1 MVGGVR
7 SPFEPYSNPCQ
18 GKETRSRIRHFL
30 LPVTRK
36 LRNKEREALKTLPA
50 LIETLE
56 TERDHLAA
64 SLNSPKYYQD
74 TSNDPTRDAAHLS
87 SLETR
92 ISDAYEQ
99 WGALDTL
106 SADQ

>member
-1 MVGGVR
+1 M
-7 SPFEPYSNPCQ
+7 
-18 GKETRSRIRHFL
+18 
-30 LPVTRK
+30 
-36 LRNKEREALKTLPA
+36 NKDREALKTLPGI
-50 LIETLE
+50 IETLE

-64 SLNSPKYYQD
+64 LLNSPKYYQD

-99 WGALDTL
+99 WGALETL

>member
-1 MVGGVR
+1 MQNKLGSYSLHAAAILGDVR
-7 SPFEPYSNPCQ
+7 
-18 GKETRSRIRHFL
+18 L
-30 LPVTRK
+30 LRECMPKVQDLE

-56 TERDHLAA
+56 TERDHLAT
-64 SLNSPKYYQD
+64 SLNSPEYYRD

-92 ISDAYEQ
+92 ISNAYEQ
-99 WGALDTL
+99 WGVLETL